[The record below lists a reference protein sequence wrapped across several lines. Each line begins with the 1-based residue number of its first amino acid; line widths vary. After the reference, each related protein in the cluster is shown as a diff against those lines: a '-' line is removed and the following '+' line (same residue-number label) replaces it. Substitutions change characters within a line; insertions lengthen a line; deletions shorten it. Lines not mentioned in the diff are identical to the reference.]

1 MIPIEDIKPYDNNPK
16 LHPESQVDK
25 IAQSIDAFGWD
36 VPLVLD
42 KMKVIVKGHGRYLA
56 ARKLGLKEVPC
67 IITDLP
73 PEKIQAARIADNKI
87 SESEWD
93 EAILKLEMESLKLED
108 FDLDL
113 TGFDEDELE
122 LILAS
127 QNEEVVPPNDFKS
140 YDENLE
146 TSYQCPK
153 CQYEWSG
160 KPK

>member
-1 MIPIEDIKPYDNNPK
+1 ME
-16 LHPESQVDK
+16 K
-25 IAQSIDAFGWD
+25 IARSIDAFGWD

-42 KMKVIVKGHGRYLA
+42 KNKVIVKGHGRYLA

-73 PEKIQAARIADNKI
+73 PDKVQAARIADNKVA
-87 SESEWD
+87 ESEWD
-93 EAILKLEMESLKLED
+93 EAILKMELGALKLED
-108 FDLDL
+108 FNLDL
-113 TGFDEDELE
+113 TGFDEDELGS
-122 LILAS
+122 LLAS
-127 QNEEVVPPNDFKS
+127 QDEEVIPPDDFKS
-140 YDENLE
+140 YGEDLE